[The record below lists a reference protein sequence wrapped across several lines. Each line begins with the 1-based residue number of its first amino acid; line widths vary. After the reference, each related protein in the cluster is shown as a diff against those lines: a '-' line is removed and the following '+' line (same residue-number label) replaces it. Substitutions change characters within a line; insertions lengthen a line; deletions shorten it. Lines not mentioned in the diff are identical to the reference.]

1 MTMNRKKLITTSLL
15 GALLFTPLFAGD
27 GVFSGMVRDYAAFR
41 FSQTDLPV
49 HEITADVRY
58 EYYGDLGKLTLHP
71 IAYSNPNK
79 DLELSLGEAYVD
91 FYLESTDVRIGMQK
105 VIWGEA
111 EGAFITDLV
120 SPRNL
125 RSFILADFTEIRK
138 AVPAIK
144 VDHYVG
150 DYTVEAIWISHFVP
164 FSPPSEDSMWKQE
177 ATLPFPSAITATVK
191 DPTMPESS
199 LENSELF
206 LSLSH
211 FAPQLSWT
219 VNGGYLWGDE
229 PLVTSVIT
237 TGATTRD
244 IVQGYERYPFV
255 GGSLNTS
262 LASVVLRAEAALALD
277 KPMNTLDMSANP
289 PISLEKH
296 HQVQTLVGLD
306 WNMFGAQW
314 SSQYLMIYTHEHHD
328 QLISQM
334 KSIKEFSHTLTFRVQ
349 DTFLDERLTAKLFT
363 YVELD
368 PANALFR
375 PSLSYNLGD
384 GVIVEGG
391 AEIFVGDEGGTF
403 GSYQDNSLAFLSL
416 RWYF

>member
-1 MTMNRKKLITTSLL
+1 MNKKIRIATSLL
-15 GALLFTPLFAGD
+15 IAFLLTPLFAGE
-27 GVFSGMVRDYAAFR
+27 GEFNGMVRDYAAFR
-41 FSQTDLPV
+41 FSEADMPV
-49 HEITADVRY
+49 HEITADVRF

-71 IAYSNPNK
+71 VAYANPNK
-79 DLELSLGEAYVD
+79 ELELSLGEAYAD
-91 FYLESTDVRIGMQK
+91 IYLENTDIRVGMQK

-120 SPRNL
+120 SPRNMK
-125 RSFILADFTEIRK
+125 SFILADFTEIRK

-144 VDHYVG
+144 IDHYQG
-150 DYTVEAIWISHFVP
+150 DYMMQAIWISHFVP
-164 FSPPSEDSMWKQE
+164 FSPPSENSMWRQE
-177 ATLPFPSAITATVK
+177 VILPFPSTVTATIH
-191 DPTMPESS
+191 DPTLPNPT
-199 LENSELF
+199 LENSEF
-206 LSLSH
+206 FASLSH
-211 FAPQLSWT
+211 FAPKLSWT
-219 VNGGYLWGDE
+219 VNGGYQWGDE
-229 PLVTSVIT
+229 PLVTAVTAPS
-237 TGATTRD
+237 ATTRD
-244 IVQGYERYPFV
+244 IAQGYERYPFV
-255 GGSLNTS
+255 GGSLNTPI
-262 LASVVLRAEAALALD
+262 ANAVLRLEAALAID
-277 KPMNTLDMSANP
+277 KPMNSLDTTANP

-314 SSQYLMIYTHEHHD
+314 SSQYLMIYTHDHHD
-328 QLISQM
+328 KLVFQM
-334 KSIKEFSHTLTFRVQ
+334 KSINEFAHTLTFRVQ

-391 AEIFVGDEGGTF
+391 AELFVGDEEGTF
-403 GSYQDNSLAFLSL
+403 GSYQNNSLAYLAL